1 VPTVPLRDQLAA
13 DVRDGLLAAAPS
25 IPPRWFYDA
34 RGSRLFDEITR
45 LPEYYPTR
53 TERQILETSADAI
66 AAACPAATLAELGA
80 GMATKTT
87 LLLDA
92 LQRRGTLTQYV
103 PLDVDATTLAE
114 TAPRIAARYGIAV
127 LPVVGDLLDVELL
140 PRDGRRLIALL
151 GGTIGNLLPDARAAF
166 LARVA
171 GALDECDAF
180 LVGIDLV
187 KDRTR
192 LVAAYDDAAGVTAA
206 FNRNVLCVI
215 NRELDADF
223 DPSAFAHIAVW
234 NEEQAWIEMRL
245 RAVRDQVVRI
255 GALAVEAPF
264 AAGDEILTE
273 ISAKFRIDGFSAE
286 LATAGLEA
294 AQVFTDPRRD
304 FALVLA
310 TRPPAAPS
318 GSGAG

>member
-1 VPTVPLRDQLAA
+1 MVTGSLRDKLAA
-13 DVRDGLLAAAPS
+13 DVRAGLLAAEPS

-53 TERQILETSADAI
+53 TERWILETHADAI

-80 GMATKTT
+80 GTATKTT

-92 LQRRGTLTQYV
+92 LERRGTLALYA
-103 PLDVDATTLAE
+103 PLDVDAATLAD
-114 TAPRIAARYGIAV
+114 TATRIAARYGIEV
-127 LPVVGDLLDVELL
+127 VPVVGDLLDVELL
-140 PRDGRRLIALL
+140 PREGRRLVLLL
-151 GGTIGNLLPDARAAF
+151 GGTIGNLQPAARRQFLP
-166 LARVA
+166 RVA
-171 GALDECDAF
+171 GALAGDDAF

-206 FNRNVLCVI
+206 FNRNVLRVI

-223 DPSAFAHIAVW
+223 DPEAFAHVAVW
-234 NEEQAWIEMRL
+234 NEQEAWIEMRL
-245 RAVRDQVVRI
+245 RSLRDQTVRI
-255 GALAVEAPF
+255 GALGIEAPF

-273 ISAKFRIDGFSAE
+273 ISAKFRIDGFAAE
-286 LATAGLEA
+286 LAAAGLVADEVFA
-294 AQVFTDPRRD
+294 DPAQD

-310 TRPPAAPS
+310 RR
-318 GSGAG
+318 AG

>member
-1 VPTVPLRDQLAA
+1 VLTVSLRDQLAA
-13 DVRDGLLAAAPS
+13 DVREGLLAPQPS

-45 LPEYYPTR
+45 LQEYYATR
-53 TERQILETSADAI
+53 TERWILETHADAI

-87 LLLDA
+87 VLLDA
-92 LQRRGTLTQYV
+92 LERRGTLALYV
-103 PLDVDATTLAE
+103 PLDVDAATLAD
-114 TAPRIAARYGIAV
+114 TAGRIAARYGIEV
-127 LPVVGDLLDVELL
+127 VPVVGDLLDVERL

-151 GGTIGNLLPDARAAF
+151 GGTIGNLLPEARAAF
-166 LARVA
+166 LRRVA
-171 GALDECDAF
+171 GVLGGDDAF

-192 LVAAYDDAAGVTAA
+192 LVAAYDDADGVTAA

-223 DPSAFAHIAVW
+223 DPMAFAHVAVW
-234 NEEQAWIEMRL
+234 NEQEAWIEMRL
-245 RAVRDQVVRI
+245 RALRDQTVRI
-255 GALAVEAPF
+255 RALGIEAPF
-264 AAGDEILTE
+264 AAGEEILTE
-273 ISAKFRIDGFSAE
+273 ISAKFRVDGFAEE
-286 LATAGLEA
+286 LAAAGLEA
-294 AQVFTDPRRD
+294 AEVFTDPGHD

-310 TRPPAAPS
+310 TARR
-318 GSGAG
+318 

>member
-1 VPTVPLRDQLAA
+1 MLTASLREQLAA
-13 DVRDGLLAAAPS
+13 DVRAGLLAAEPS

-45 LPEYYPTR
+45 LPEYYATR
-53 TERQILETSADAI
+53 TERWILETYADAI
-66 AAACPAATLAELGA
+66 AAACEAATLAELGA

-87 LLLDA
+87 VLLDA
-92 LQRRGTLTQYV
+92 LERRGTLRLYA

-114 TAPRIAARYGIAV
+114 TAPRIAAQYGIEV
-127 LPVVGDLLDVELL
+127 VPVVGDLLDVERL
-140 PRDGRRLIALL
+140 PRDGRRLVALL
-151 GGTIGNLLPDARAAF
+151 GGTIGNLLPAARAAF
-166 LARVA
+166 LTRVA
-171 GALDECDAF
+171 GALPKDDAF

-206 FNRNVLCVI
+206 FNKNVLCVI

-223 DPSAFAHIAVW
+223 DPAAFAHVALW
-234 NEEQAWIEMRL
+234 NEQQAWIEMRL
-245 RAVRDQVVRI
+245 RAIRDQTVRI
-255 GALAVEAPF
+255 AALGVEAPF

-273 ISAKFRIDGFSAE
+273 ISAKFRVDGFAQE
-286 LATAGLEA
+286 LAAAGLAVAE
-294 AQVFTDPRRD
+294 VYTDPARD

-310 TRPPAAPS
+310 TATR
-318 GSGAG
+318 